1 MLFLLGQRGDS
12 GLQVLQGLFVAAALR
27 FGRVFA
33 SEQFSE
39 NPGARR
45 MVFGLHRVIVEHHG
59 LHARA
64 LENGEA
70 LGVLAVLRNVD
81 ENDVGP
87 ERKNALGVE
96 DVVVV
101 ATDRRETEDRGEG
114 LREELV
120 FARARRLPAVLRERH
135 DFLEGVAASRHEEV
149 EDVVRD
155 DDALGRLFKAH
166 LPSEQIGDG
175 AGGLLG
181 ARRGGE
187 RKAQGGSRK
196 SQKRGEQLTSAH
208 TSSLIF
214 RSVVGFPVRKER
226 ILGD

>member
-120 FARARRLPAVLRERH
+120 FARARRFPAVLRERH

-166 LPSEQIGDG
+166 FPAEQVGDG
-175 AGGLLG
+175 NGGPDG
-181 ARRGGE
+181 FRSSCYGGKRRD
-187 RKAQGGSRK
+187 QGGSEESRN
-196 SQKRGEQLTSAH
+196 RGDELTSLH
-208 TSSLIF
+208 
-214 RSVVGFPVRKER
+214 GFLLVF
-226 ILGD
+226 